1 VAKPIA
7 KNLAA
12 KAKDSRIFRHE
23 IKINSKSLSWNEI
36 KTGNEKS
43 SALYQPVP
51 VR

>member
-23 IKINSKSLSWNEI
+23 IIINDKD
-36 KTGNEKS
+36 KKK
-43 SALYQPVP
+43 
-51 VR
+51 